1 MARALDA
8 VFFDVDDTLFSTTE
22 FAATAQRAAVGAMI
36 TAGLRTTFDAAW
48 VELGEI
54 IAEFSSN
61 DSHHY
66 EKLLQR
72 LPPEATAAVNPA
84 LVVAA
89 GVVAYHETK
98 VRQLRPFPEVH
109 EVLAVL
115 ADTGLTLGAITSGL
129 AVKQAEKLVRLG
141 VLPFLRSDA
150 VFITEQVGM
159 AKSNPRLFER
169 ACRGIGVAPARA
181 MYVGDRPVDDVEGPR
196 RAGLVTVLRAGTGRH
211 ARQEPRSAPDH
222 RIDDLRGLL
231 PLLAE
236 RFGVP
241 IPSAARASAGPV
253 PK

>member
-1 MARALDA
+1 MPRPLDA
-8 VFFDVDDTLFSTTE
+8 IFFDVDDTLYSTTE
-22 FAATAQRAAVGAMI
+22 FARLAQQRAIEAMCA
-36 TAGLRTTFDAAW
+36 AGLRVPFETARD
-48 VELGEI
+48 ELSEV

-72 LPPEATAAVNPA
+72 LPPEAVRGVNPA

-98 VRQLRPFPEVH
+98 VGQLRPFPEVH
-109 EVLAVL
+109 DVLAALHGAGVM
-115 ADTGLTLGAITSGL
+115 LGAITSGL

-141 VLPFLRSDA
+141 VLRYLRPDA

-169 ACRGIGVAPARA
+169 ACKDVGVAPARA

-196 RAGLVTVLRAGTGRH
+196 RAGLVTVLRAGTGKH
-211 ARQEPRSAPDH
+211 ARQEARSSPEF
-222 RIDDLRGLL
+222 RVEDLRGLL
-231 PLLAE
+231 PILE
-236 RFGVP
+236 REFGIRVP
-241 IPSAARASAGPV
+241 APSL
-253 PK
+253 